1 MNKLIIIALVAL
13 SGAAVAQTG
22 SLNTKDVGLDQLGI
36 CWHRGPANVMV
47 QCGVPLSGAALS
59 VTATTVLPK
68 AGNWLVISTTG
79 TPTIVV
85 SNGTSTAAG
94 VAGTAYPL

>member
-1 MNKLIIIALVAL
+1 MRKIIMILAL
-13 SGAAVAQTG
+13 STAPAFAQTG
-22 SLNTKDVGLDQLGI
+22 ALNTNDVGLDQLGI
-36 CWHRGPANVMV
+36 CWHRGPANTMV
-47 QCGVPLSGAALS
+47 QCGVPLSGAALT

-85 SNGTSTAAG
+85 ANGTSTAAG
-94 VAGTAYPL
+94 VAGKAYPL